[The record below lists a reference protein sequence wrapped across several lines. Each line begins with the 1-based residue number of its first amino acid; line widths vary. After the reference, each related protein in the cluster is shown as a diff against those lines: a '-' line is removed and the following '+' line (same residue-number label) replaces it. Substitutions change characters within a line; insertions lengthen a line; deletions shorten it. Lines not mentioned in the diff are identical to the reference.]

1 MIDITKRVPT
11 IDEAIINKVQVV
23 SGTVAVSP
31 AVEGKEAGLVFGTI
45 LTSTDGGD
53 TWTPQ
58 ERPLWVAG
66 TYVADKEVFHKGHS
80 WKSLEDANTDE
91 PTADNPKWQDLGEF
105 DANGILV
112 ENITETSKV
121 AVLITGTVR
130 EKHLVNYD
138 NSMKKSFFKNKIIL
152 K

>member
-1 MIDITKRVPT
+1 MADITKRVPT
-11 IDEAIINKVQVV
+11 IDEVIIKKDQVV
-23 SGTVAVSP
+23 SGTVAVTP
-31 AVEGKEAGLVFGTI
+31 ATTGESGLVFGTI

-53 TWTPQ
+53 TWTTQ
-58 ERPLWVAG
+58 EKPLWVAG
-66 TYVADKEVFHKGHS
+66 TYAADDEVFHEGHS

-91 PTADNPKWQDLGEF
+91 PKADNPKWQDLGAF
-105 DANGILV
+105 DANGVLV
-112 ENITETSKV
+112 ENITQTSKV

-138 NSMKKSFFKNKIIL
+138 NSMKKSLFKNKIIL